1 MVFNS
6 TFNNILVISQLYC
19 GGQFCWW
26 RKPKYPEI
34 TTDLSQDTD
43 KLYHILL
50 CRVHLAMNGVRTRNF
65 SGDRH

>member
-1 MVFNS
+1 MVLNS

-19 GGQFCWW
+19 GGQFYWW
-26 RKPKYPEI
+26 RKQKYLEI

-50 CRVHLAMNGVRTRNF
+50 CREHLAMNGVRTHNF

>member
-6 TFNNILVISQLYC
+6 TFNNFEVILRRSVLLVEKTKI
-19 GGQFCWW
+19 
-26 RKPKYPEI
+26 PEI
-34 TTDLSQDTD
+34 TTDLWQDTY

-50 CRVHLAMNGVRTRNF
+50 CRVHLGMNGVRTHNF